1 MKQNNKIYNP
11 KYSIHKSMITYLNG
25 KYVKSHDAK
34 ISIYDLGFTNGEM
47 IYDTFRTFNKIPF
60 HVDFHLKRLWET
72 SKYTGIK
79 INLTKNQIKKIINKL
94 LKNNKNYIGHNDDLW
109 CFMRFTRSGSTIIE
123 MNRIKFENYS
133 KYYLTGLKLHTSK
146 IKRTPSSCVD
156 PRGKISANYVNLSL
170 AREEVWKFDRQGN
183 AILLDL
189 DDYINEGYGFNIF
202 FVQKNKII
210 TPKDEKVLNGVV
222 RNFIEKISKRKKFKF
237 IKKNISLKEAYNC
250 DESFITATGWG
261 ICPVKSLDKKIY
273 INKPNNNLTTKLLQ
287 DEYSKIVRVDIVD
300 QYLKF
305 LK

>member
-1 MKQNNKIYNP
+1 MKQNKYFYP
-11 KYSIHKSMITYLNG
+11 KFISHKKMITFING
-25 KYVKSHDAK
+25 KFVRSKDAK

-47 IYDTFRTFNKIPF
+47 IYDTFRTFNKKPF
-60 HVDFHLKRLWET
+60 HVDLHLTRLWET

-79 INLTKNQIKKIINKL
+79 IGLSKKKIKIIINKIL
-94 LKNNKNYIGHNDDLW
+94 NNNKKYIGANDDLW
-109 CFMRFTRSGSTIIE
+109 CFMRFTRSGSSIIE

-133 KYYLTGLKLHTSK
+133 QYYLKGLRLHTSK
-146 IKRTPSSCVD
+146 IKRTPQYCVN

-170 AREEVWKFDRQGN
+170 AREEVWKYDRNGN

-189 DDYINEGYGFNIF
+189 EGYINEGYGFNIF
-202 FVQKNKII
+202 FVKKNQIF

-222 RNFIEKISKRKKFKF
+222 RYFIEKISKKKGLKF
-237 IKKNISLKEAYNC
+237 IKKNISLKEAYSC

-261 ICPVKSLDKKIY
+261 ICPIKSLDKKIY
-273 INKPNNNLTTKLLQ
+273 FEKINNNKITKFLQ
-287 DEYSKIVRVDIVD
+287 DEYSKIVGISLVD